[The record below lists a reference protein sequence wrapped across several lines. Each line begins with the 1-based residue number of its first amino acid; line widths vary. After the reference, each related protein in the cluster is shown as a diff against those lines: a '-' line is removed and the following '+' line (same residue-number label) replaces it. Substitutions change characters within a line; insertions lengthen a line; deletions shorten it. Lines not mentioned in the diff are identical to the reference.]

1 MFSVVLFDLS
11 KGLLSVEICFSNK
24 SSNNSINLDQS
35 ADHDSFQWWRAYFLL
50 ILVMTKEEN
59 NISPMKMRELLLP
72 SITCC

>member
-1 MFSVVLFDLS
+1 MFSVVLLDLS

-35 ADHDSFQWWRAYFLL
+35 ADRDSFQWWRAYFLL
-50 ILVMTKEEN
+50 ILVMTKEEI

>member
-1 MFSVVLFDLS
+1 MFSVVLLDLS

-35 ADHDSFQWWRAYFLL
+35 ADRDSFQWWRAYFLL

-72 SITCC
+72 NITCC